1 MSSPGCPF
9 WVSTLSNHMQHFPS
23 KAEILDWIKDNPAQS
38 GKREIARAFGIK
50 GQARVELKRLLRE
63 LYAEGHLSKDRKT
76 YRDKNSLAPVELLHI
91 TAQDKDGDLFA
102 EPLNWKG
109 EGKAPAVLFVPKK
122 GDPALEIGD
131 RILCR
136 ISGTG
141 EEAVPYEARL
151 IRRIGRGAEKIIGI
165 YKAQDFGGRIVPVDK
180 KSDREWLVPPEGRGG
195 ARDGELVEAENTGGR
210 ARGLGR
216 ARIIARIGDALA
228 PKAISLIAIHE
239 HGIPDR
245 FPEAVEAEA
254 ESARPVV
261 PDQRED
267 LRHLPLFTIDPADAR
282 DRDDAICAMPDPDGD
297 GHIVWVAIADVAHY
311 VRPGSQLDI
320 EAKKRG
326 NSTYFPDRVVP
337 MLPEALSGDLCSL
350 HAGVERPCVALC
362 IKLDKNGGRKS
373 HRFTRGLMKSP
384 AALSYHQA
392 QAAIDGAPDE
402 ITAPILET
410 ALKPLWAA
418 YGAAKK
424 AREKRQPLHLD
435 LPERQIVLSDEGV
448 VTSVAFRERFDAHKL
463 VEEFMVMANVCAA
476 ETLEKAKAD
485 FIYRVH
491 EEPNPD
497 KMQALHETV
506 QSVGMVLAKGQRLT
520 TAQLNRLLDQAAGGE
535 HAELINMIVLRSMTQ
550 AYYGPKNLG
559 HFGLHLQRYAHFT
572 SPIRRYA
579 DLIVHRAL
587 IAAHGWGE
595 DGLTAEEAENLEAIS
610 EHISQTERRSMLAE
624 RDTTD
629 RYLSAFLSE
638 QVGSAFA
645 GVISG
650 VARFGIFVKLD
661 ETGADGLIPVS
672 RLGQE
677 YFIYDEDSRT
687 LTGEHS
693 GKVLRAGLRAKV
705 KLEEA
710 DPLTGGLLFELLEV
724 DGKALPAGK
733 KGKRNRGAAKGKARG
748 KSRHR
753 KLKTKAKRQ
762 R

>member
-1 MSSPGCPF
+1 MK
-9 WVSTLSNHMQHFPS
+9 HFPS
-23 KAEILDWIKDNPAQS
+23 KAAILEWVKDNPSQS
-38 GKREIARAFGIK
+38 SKRDIARAFGIK
-50 GQARVELKRLLRE
+50 GQARVELKRVLRE

-76 YRDKNSLAPVELLHI
+76 FRDKNSLAPVELLHI
-91 TAQDKDGDLFA
+91 TAQDRDGDLFA

-109 EGKAPAVLFVPKK
+109 DDKAPAVLFVPKK
-122 GDPALEIGD
+122 GDPALTIGD

-141 EEAVPYEARL
+141 DEHVPFEGRL
-151 IRRIGRGAEKIIGI
+151 IRRIGRGAEKVVGI
-165 YKAQDFGGRIVPVDK
+165 FRQGEYGGRIVPVDK
-180 KSDREWLVPPEGRGG
+180 KSDREWQVAPEGRMG
-195 ARDGELVEAENTGGR
+195 ARDGELVEAESTGR
-210 ARGLGR
+210 RSRGLGH
-216 ARIIARIGDALA
+216 AQIIARIGDPSA
-228 PKAISLIAIHE
+228 PKSISLIAIHE
-239 HGIPDR
+239 HGIPDH
-245 FPEAVEAEA
+245 FPADVEAEA
-254 ESARPVV
+254 EAAKPVKLGK
-261 PDQRED
+261 RED

-282 DRDDAICAMPDPDGD
+282 DRDDAICAMPDPEGD

-311 VRPGSQLDI
+311 VRPGSKLDI

-337 MLPEALSGDLCSL
+337 MLPENLSGDLCSL
-350 HAGVERPCVALC
+350 HGGVERPCMALR
-362 IKLDKNGGRKS
+362 IVLDKNGAKKS

-402 ITAPILET
+402 VTEPILET

-418 YGAAKK
+418 YAASKK
-424 AREKRQPLHLD
+424 ARDRRQPLHLD
-435 LPERQIVLSDEGV
+435 LPERQIILSDQGV
-448 VTSVAFRERFDAHKL
+448 VTSVAFRDRFDAHKL
-463 VEEFMVMANVCAA
+463 VEEFMVLANVCAA
-476 ETLEKAKAD
+476 ETLEAAKAD
-485 FIYRVH
+485 FVYRVH

-497 KMQALHETV
+497 KMESLHETV
-506 QSVGMVLAKGQRLT
+506 QSVGMVLAKGQRLQ
-520 TAQLNRLLDQAAGGE
+520 TAQLNRLLDEAAGGE
-535 HAELINMIVLRSMTQ
+535 HAEMINMAVLRSMTQ
-550 AYYGPKNLG
+550 AYYGPKNFG
-559 HFGLHLQRYAHFT
+559 HFGLNLQRYAHFT
-572 SPIRRYA
+572 SPIRRYS

-587 IAAHGWGE
+587 IKAHGWGD
-595 DGLTAEEAENLEAIS
+595 DGMTPQEAENLEATA

-645 GVISG
+645 GVVSG

-661 ETGADGLIPVS
+661 DTGADGLIPVS

-677 YFIYDEDSRT
+677 YFTYDEDSRT

-693 GKVLRAGLRAKV
+693 KRVLRAGLRAKV
-705 KLEEA
+705 QLAEA

-733 KGKRNRGAAKGKARG
+733 KGRKKYTSPRG
-748 KSRHR
+748 KTRAKVNKRKISRKVKR
-753 KLKTKAKRQ
+753 KT
-762 R
+762 

>member
-1 MSSPGCPF
+1 MK
-9 WVSTLSNHMQHFPS
+9 HFPT
-23 KAEILDWIKDNPAQS
+23 KAALLDWIKDNPS
-38 GKREIARAFGIK
+38 KSSKREIARAFGIK
-50 GQARVELKRLLRE
+50 GQARVELKRILRE

-76 YRDKNSLAPVELLHI
+76 FRDKNSLAPVELLHI
-91 TAQDKDGDLFA
+91 TAEDSDGDLFA
-102 EPLNWKG
+102 APLNWKG
-109 EGKAPAVLFVPKK
+109 DTKAPSVLIVPKK
-122 GDPALEIGD
+122 GDPALDIGD
-131 RILCR
+131 RVLCR
-136 ISGTG
+136 ISGTDD
-141 EEAVPYEARL
+141 AHVPFEARL

-165 YKAQDFGGRIVPVDK
+165 YKAQDFGGRILPVDK
-180 KSDREWLVPPEGRGG
+180 KSDREWQVAPEGRNG

-210 ARGLGR
+210 TRGLGR
-216 ARIIARIGDALA
+216 ARVLARIGDPSA

-239 HGIPDR
+239 HGIPDH
-245 FPEAVEAEA
+245 FPEDVEAEA
-254 ESARPVV
+254 ASAGPVALGT
-261 PDQRED
+261 RED

-311 VRPGSQLDI
+311 VRPGSKLDI

-337 MLPEALSGDLCSL
+337 MLPDALSGDLCSL
-350 HAGVERPCVALC
+350 HGGVERPCLALR
-362 IKLDKNGGRKS
+362 IVLDKNGAKKS

-402 ITAPILET
+402 VTEPILET

-418 YGAAKK
+418 YAASKK
-424 AREKRQPLHLD
+424 ARDKRQPLHLD

-448 VTSVAFRERFDAHKL
+448 VTSVAFRDRFDAHKL
-463 VEEFMVMANVCAA
+463 VEEFMVTANVCAA

-497 KMQALHETV
+497 KMEALHETV
-506 QSVGMVLAKGQRLT
+506 QSVGMVLAKGQRLA
-520 TAQLNRLLDQAAGGE
+520 TAQLNRLLDEAAGGE

-550 AYYGPKNLG
+550 AYYGPVNMG
-559 HFGLHLQRYAHFT
+559 HFGLNLQRYAHFT
-572 SPIRRYA
+572 SPIRRYS

-587 IAAHGWGE
+587 IKAHGWGD
-595 DGLTAEEAENLEAIS
+595 DGLTPQEAENLEATA

-629 RYLSAFLSE
+629 RYLTAFLSAE
-638 QVGSAFA
+638 VGSAFA
-645 GVISG
+645 GVVSG

-661 ETGADGLIPVS
+661 DTGADGLIPVS
-672 RLGQE
+672 RLGHE
-677 YFIYDEDSRT
+677 YFTFDEDSRT

-693 GKVLRAGLRAKV
+693 RRVLRAGLRAKV
-705 KLEEA
+705 KLTEA

-724 DGKALPAGK
+724 DGKALPTSRKGK
-733 KGKRNRGAAKGKARG
+733 KNYSQPKGKARS
-748 KSRHR
+748 KIKHR
-753 KLKTKAKRQ
+753 KIKTKQKRQ

>member
-1 MSSPGCPF
+1 MK
-9 WVSTLSNHMQHFPS
+9 HFPT
-23 KAEILDWIKDNPAQS
+23 KAEILDWIKDNPSQS
-38 GKREIARAFGIK
+38 AKRDIARAFGIK
-50 GQARVELKRLLRE
+50 GQARVELKRILRE

-76 YRDKNSLAPVELLHI
+76 YKDKNSLAPVELLHI
-91 TAQDKDGDLFA
+91 TMQDRDGDLFA

-109 EGKAPAVLFVPKK
+109 DDKAPTVLFVPKK
-122 GDPALEIGD
+122 GDPALKIGD

-136 ISGTG
+136 ISDSGD
-141 EEAVPYEARL
+141 EHVPFEGRL
-151 IRRIGRGAEKIIGI
+151 IRRIGRGAEKIVGI
-165 YKAQDFGGRIVPVDK
+165 YKASDFGGRIVPVDK
-180 KSDREWLVPPEGRGG
+180 KSDREWQVAPEARNG

-210 ARGLGR
+210 TKGLGR
-216 ARIIARIGDALA
+216 ARIIARIGNPAA

-239 HGIPDR
+239 HGIPDQ
-245 FPEAVEAEA
+245 FPDDVEDEAAAAQPVELG
-254 ESARPVV
+254 
-261 PDQRED
+261 DRED

-311 VRPGSQLDI
+311 VRPGSKLDI
-320 EAKKRG
+320 EARNRG

-337 MLPEALSGDLCSL
+337 MLPEKLSGDLCSL
-350 HAGVERPCVALC
+350 HGGVERPCIALRVV
-362 IKLDKNGGRKS
+362 LDKNGAKKS

-392 QAAIDGAPDE
+392 QAAIDGAPDD
-402 ITAPILET
+402 ITTPILET

-418 YGAAKK
+418 YAAAKK
-424 AREKRQPLHLD
+424 AREKRQPLHLN

-448 VTSVAFRERFDAHKL
+448 VTSVAFRDRFDAHKL

-476 ETLEKAKAD
+476 ETLEAAKAD
-485 FIYRVH
+485 FVYRVH

-497 KMQALHETV
+497 KMEALHETV

-520 TAQLNRLLDQAAGGE
+520 TAQLNRLLDDAAGGE

-550 AYYGPKNLG
+550 AYYGPKNMG
-559 HFGLHLQRYAHFT
+559 HFGLNLQRYAHFT
-572 SPIRRYA
+572 SPIRRYS

-587 IAAHGWGE
+587 IKAHGWGD
-595 DGLTAEEAENLEAIS
+595 DGMTPQEAENLEATA

-645 GVISG
+645 GVVSG

-661 ETGADGLIPVS
+661 DTGADGLIPVS

-677 YFIYDEDSRT
+677 YFTFDEDSRT

-693 GKVLRAGLRAKV
+693 RRVLRAGLRAKV
-705 KLEEA
+705 QLAEA

-724 DGKALPAGK
+724 DGKALPAGR
-733 KGKRNRGAAKGKARG
+733 KGKKKYTPAKGKARAST
-748 KSRHR
+748 KHR
-753 KLKTKAKRQ
+753 KFKTKAKRQ

>member
-1 MSSPGCPF
+1 MK
-9 WVSTLSNHMQHFPS
+9 HFPT
-23 KAEILDWIKDNPAQS
+23 KAAILDWIKDNPSQS
-38 GKREIARAFGIK
+38 SKRDIARAFGIK
-50 GQARVELKRLLRE
+50 GQARIELKRILRE

-91 TAQDKDGDLFA
+91 TAQDRDGDLFA

-109 EGKAPAVLFVPKK
+109 EGKAPTVLFVAKK

-131 RILCR
+131 RVLCR
-136 ISGTG
+136 ISDSGD
-141 EEAVPYEARL
+141 EHVPFEGRL
-151 IRRIGRGAEKIIGI
+151 IRRIGRGAEKIVGI
-165 YKAQDFGGRIVPVDK
+165 YRAQDFGGRIVPVDK
-180 KSDREWLVPPEGRGG
+180 KSDREWQVMPEGRNG

-210 ARGLGR
+210 SKGLGK
-216 ARIIARIGDALA
+216 ARVLARIGDPSA

-239 HGIPDR
+239 HGIPDQ
-245 FPEAVEAEA
+245 FPEDVLAEAEA
-254 ESARPVV
+254 AGGVALG
-261 PDQRED
+261 DRED

-282 DRDDAICAMPDPDGD
+282 DRDDAICALPDPDGD

-311 VRPGSQLDI
+311 VRPGSKLDI

-350 HAGVERPCVALC
+350 HGGVERPCVALR
-362 IKLDKNGGRKS
+362 IVLDKNGVRKS
-373 HRFTRGLMKSP
+373 HRFTRGFMKSP

-402 ITAPILET
+402 VTTPILES

-418 YGAAKK
+418 YNAAKK

-435 LPERQIVLSDEGV
+435 LPERQIVLSEEGV
-448 VTSVAFRERFDAHKL
+448 VTSVAFRDRFDAHKL

-497 KMQALHETV
+497 KMEALHETV

-520 TAQLNRLLDQAAGGE
+520 TAQLNKLLDQAAGGE

-550 AYYGPKNLG
+550 AYYGPKNMG
-559 HFGLHLQRYAHFT
+559 HFGLNLQRYAHFT
-572 SPIRRYA
+572 SPIRRYS

-587 IAAHGWGE
+587 IKAHGWGDE
-595 DGLTAEEAENLEAIS
+595 GLTPAEIENLDATA

-645 GVISG
+645 GVVSG

-661 ETGADGLIPVS
+661 DTGADGLIPVS
-672 RLGQE
+672 RLGHE
-677 YFIYDEDSRT
+677 YFTYDDDSHT

-693 GKVLRAGLRAKV
+693 RRVLRVGLRAKV
-705 KLEEA
+705 QLAEA

-724 DGKALPAGK
+724 DGKTLPTPR
-733 KGKRNRGAAKGKARG
+733 KGKNGKPVAKRKAQGKI
-748 KSRHR
+748 KSR
-753 KLKTKAKRQ
+753 KMKTSAKR
-762 R
+762 RR

>member
-1 MSSPGCPF
+1 MK
-9 WVSTLSNHMQHFPS
+9 HFPT
-23 KAEILDWIKDNPAQS
+23 KAQILDWIKENPSQS
-38 GKREIARAFGIK
+38 AKRDIARAFGIK
-50 GQARVELKRLLRE
+50 GQARIELKKILRE
-63 LYAEGHLSKDRKT
+63 LYAEGQLTKDRKIFK
-76 YRDKNSLAPVELLHI
+76 DKNTLAPVELLHVVE
-91 TAQDKDGDLFA
+91 QNRDGDLLA

-109 EGKAPAVLFVPKK
+109 DGAAPRLFYVAKK
-122 GDPALEIGD
+122 GDPALVIGD
-131 RILCR
+131 RVLCR
-136 ISGTG
+136 ID
-141 EEAVPYEARL
+141 AKAKEARL

-165 YKAQDFGGRIVPVDK
+165 YKAQDFGGRILPVDK
-180 KSDREWLVPPEGRGG
+180 KSDREWQVPPEGRNG

-210 ARGLGR
+210 TRGLGR
-216 ARIIARIGDALA
+216 ARIVARIGDPSA

-239 HGIPDR
+239 HGIPDH
-245 FPEAVEAEA
+245 FPADVEAEA
-254 ESARPVV
+254 EAAEPVALGS
-261 PDQRED
+261 RED
-267 LRHLPLFTIDPADAR
+267 LRHLPLFTIDPPDAR
-282 DRDDAICAMPDPDGD
+282 DRDDAICAMPDPDGE

-311 VRPGSQLDI
+311 VRPGSLLDI
-320 EAKKRG
+320 EAKNRG
-326 NSTYFPDRVVP
+326 NSSYFPDRVVP

-350 HAGVERPCVALC
+350 HAKVERPCIALR
-362 IKLDKNGGRKS
+362 IVLDKNGQKIS

-384 AALSYHQA
+384 AALSYYQA
-392 QAAIDGAPDE
+392 QAAIDGVPDE
-402 ITAPILET
+402 ITAPILES

-435 LPERQIVLSDEGV
+435 LPERQIMLSDEGV
-448 VTSVAFRERFDAHKL
+448 VISVAFRDRFDAHKL

-497 KMQALHETV
+497 KMDALHETV
-506 QSVGMVLAKGQRLT
+506 QSVGMVLAKGQKLQ

-559 HFGLHLQRYAHFT
+559 HFGLNLQRYAHFT
-572 SPIRRYA
+572 SPIRRYS

-587 IAAHGWGE
+587 IAAHGWGD
-595 DGLTAEEAENLEAIS
+595 DGLTAAEAENLEATA

-629 RYLSAFLSE
+629 RYLTAFLSE
-638 QVGSAFA
+638 QVGTSFA
-645 GVISG
+645 GVVSG

-672 RLGQE
+672 KLGQE
-677 YFIYDEDSRT
+677 YFVFDEDHRT

-693 GKVLRAGLRAKV
+693 RRVLRAGLRAKV
-705 KLEEA
+705 SLKEA

-724 DGKALPAGK
+724 EGKALPASRKGK
-733 KGKRNRGAAKGKARG
+733 KHGSAAKGK
-748 KSRHR
+748 SRAKIKHR
-753 KLKTKAKRQ
+753 KFKAKSAR
-762 R
+762 RAK

>member
-1 MSSPGCPF
+1 MR
-9 WVSTLSNHMQHFPS
+9 HFPT
-23 KAEILDWIKDNPAQS
+23 KAAILDWIKENPSQS
-38 GKREIARAFGIK
+38 SKRDIARAFGIK
-50 GQARVELKRLLRE
+50 GQARVELKRILRE

-76 YRDKNSLAPVELLHI
+76 FRDKNNLAPVELLHI
-91 TAQDKDGDLFA
+91 TAQDRDGDLFA

-109 EGKAPAVLFVPKK
+109 EGKAPTVLFVAKK
-122 GDPALEIGD
+122 DDPALKVGD

-136 ISGTG
+136 ISDSGD
-141 EEAVPYEARL
+141 EHVPFEARL
-151 IRRIGRGAEKIIGI
+151 IRRIGRGAEKIVGI
-165 YKAQDFGGRIVPVDK
+165 YKASDFGGRILPVDK
-180 KSDREWLVPPEGRGG
+180 KSDREWQVAPEARNG

-210 ARGLGR
+210 TKGLGR
-216 ARIIARIGDALA
+216 ARITARIGDPTA

-239 HGIPDR
+239 HSIPDQ
-245 FPEAVEAEA
+245 FPDDVLAEAEA
-254 ESARPVV
+254 AEPVELG
-261 PDQRED
+261 DRED

-282 DRDDAICAMPDPDGD
+282 DRDDAICALPDPDGD

-311 VRPGSQLDI
+311 VRPGSKLDR
-320 EAKKRG
+320 EAKNRG

-337 MLPEALSGDLCSL
+337 MLPDALSGDLCSL
-350 HAGVERPCVALC
+350 HGGVERPCVALRVV
-362 IKLDKNGGRKS
+362 LDKNGVKKS

-402 ITAPILET
+402 VTTPILET

-418 YGAAKK
+418 YEAAKK
-424 AREKRQPLHLD
+424 ARDKRQPLHLD

-448 VTSVAFRERFDAHKL
+448 VTSVAFRDRFDAHKL

-491 EEPNPD
+491 EEPSPE
-497 KMQALHETV
+497 KMESLHETV

-520 TAQLNRLLDQAAGGE
+520 TAQLNRLLDAAAGGE

-550 AYYGPKNLG
+550 AYYGPKNMG
-559 HFGLHLQRYAHFT
+559 HFGLNLQRYAHFT
-572 SPIRRYA
+572 SPIRRYS

-587 IAAHGWGE
+587 IKAHGWGD
-595 DGLTAEEAENLEAIS
+595 DGITPQEVESLEATA

-645 GVISG
+645 GVVSG

-661 ETGADGLIPVS
+661 DTGADGLIPVS
-672 RLGQE
+672 RLGHE
-677 YFIYDEDSRT
+677 YFVYDDDSRT

-693 GKVLRAGLRAKV
+693 RRVLRAGLRAKV
-705 KLEEA
+705 KLAEA

-724 DGKALPAGK
+724 DGKTLPTPRRGK
-733 KGKRNRGAAKGKARG
+733 KTGPVAKGKARNKI
-748 KSRHR
+748 KSR
-753 KLKTKAKRQ
+753 KLKSSGKR
-762 R
+762 RR

>member
-1 MSSPGCPF
+1 MK
-9 WVSTLSNHMQHFPS
+9 HFPS
-23 KAEILDWIKDNPAQS
+23 KAEILDWIKDNPTQS

-50 GQARVELKRLLRE
+50 GQARIELKRILRE
-63 LYAEGHLSKDRKT
+63 LSNEGHLTKDRKKFK
-76 YRDKNSLAPVELLHI
+76 DKNSLAPVELLHI
-91 TAQDKDGDLFA
+91 TAQDSDGDLFA

-109 EGKAPAVLFVPKK
+109 DTKAPTVLFVAKK

-131 RILCR
+131 RVLCR

-141 EEAVPYEARL
+141 ETHVPFEARL

-180 KSDREWLVPPEGRGG
+180 KSDREWQVAPENRGG

-210 ARGLGR
+210 SRGLGR
-216 ARIIARIGDALA
+216 VRVVARIGDPSA

-239 HGIPDR
+239 HNIPDR
-245 FPEAVEAEA
+245 FPEPVEAEA
-254 ESARPVV
+254 AAAQPVALGG
-261 PDQRED
+261 RED

-350 HAGVERPCVALC
+350 HAGVERPCVALR
-362 IKLDKNGGRKS
+362 IVLDKNGVKKS

-392 QAAIDGAPDE
+392 QAAIDGAPDD

-418 YGAAKK
+418 FGAAKK

-435 LPERQIVLSDEGV
+435 LPERQIVLSDQGE
-448 VTSVAFRERFDAHKL
+448 VTSVAFRDRFEAHKL

-476 ETLEKAKAD
+476 ETLESAKAD

-497 KMQALHETV
+497 KMEALHETV
-506 QSVGMVLAKGQRLT
+506 QSVGMVLAKGQRLQ

-550 AYYGPKNLG
+550 AYYGPKNFG
-559 HFGLHLQRYAHFT
+559 HFGLNLQRYAHFT

-587 IAAHGWGE
+587 IKAHGWGD
-595 DGLTAEEAENLEAIS
+595 DGLTPAEAENLETIA

-645 GVISG
+645 GVING
-650 VARFGIFVKLD
+650 VARFGIFVRLD
-661 ETGADGLIPVS
+661 DTGADGLIPVS

-677 YFIYDEDSRT
+677 YFTYNEDSRT
-687 LTGEHS
+687 LTGEYS

-705 KLEEA
+705 KLAEA

-724 DGKALPAGK
+724 DGKPLPGSK
-733 KGKRNRGAAKGKARG
+733 KGKRNQGAAKRKTRAGLK
-748 KSRHR
+748 HR
-753 KLKTKAKRQ
+753 KIKSKVKRQ

>member
-1 MSSPGCPF
+1 MK
-9 WVSTLSNHMQHFPS
+9 QFPT
-23 KAEILDWIKDNPAQS
+23 KAEILDWINDNPSQS
-38 GKREIARAFGIK
+38 SKRDIARAFGIK
-50 GQARVELKRLLRE
+50 GQARVELKRILRE

-76 YRDKNSLAPVELLHI
+76 PRDKNSLAPVELLHI
-91 TAQDKDGDLFA
+91 TAQDRDGDLFA

-109 EGKAPAVLFVPKK
+109 DDKAPTVFFVAKK
-122 GDPALEIGD
+122 GDPALKIGD

-136 ISGTG
+136 ISDSGD
-141 EEAVPYEARL
+141 EPVPFEGRL
-151 IRRIGRGAEKIIGI
+151 IRRIGRGAEKIVGI
-165 YKAQDFGGRIVPVDK
+165 YKAQDFGGRILPVDK
-180 KSDREWLVPPEGRGG
+180 KSDREWQVGPEGRNG

-210 ARGLGR
+210 TKGLGR
-216 ARIIARIGDALA
+216 ARIIARIGDPSA

-239 HGIPDR
+239 HGIPDH
-245 FPEAVEAEA
+245 FPEDVEDEA
-254 ESARPVV
+254 AAAQPVELGG
-261 PDQRED
+261 RED
-267 LRHLPLFTIDPADAR
+267 LRDLPLFTIDPADAR
-282 DRDDAICAMPDPDGD
+282 DRDDAICAMPDPEGG

-311 VRPGSQLDI
+311 VRPGSRLDI

-350 HAGVERPCVALC
+350 HAGVERPCVALR
-362 IKLDKNGGRKS
+362 IVLDKNGVRKS
-373 HRFTRGLMKSP
+373 HRFTRGFMKSP

-392 QAAIDGAPDE
+392 QAAIDGAPDAV
-402 ITAPILET
+402 TTPILDS

-418 YGAAKK
+418 YDAAKK

-448 VTSVAFRERFDAHKL
+448 VTSVAFRDRFDAHKL

-476 ETLEKAKAD
+476 ETLEKAEAD

-497 KMQALHETV
+497 KMEALHETV

-520 TAQLNRLLDQAAGGE
+520 TAQLNKLLDQAAGGE

-550 AYYGPKNLG
+550 AYYGPKNMG
-559 HFGLHLQRYAHFT
+559 HFGLNLQRYAHFT
-572 SPIRRYA
+572 SPIRRYS

-587 IAAHGWGE
+587 IKALGWGD
-595 DGLTAEEAENLEAIS
+595 DGMTPSEVENLEATA

-645 GVISG
+645 GVVSG

-661 ETGADGLIPVS
+661 DTGADGLIPVS
-672 RLGQE
+672 RLGHE
-677 YFIYDEDSRT
+677 YFTYDDDSRT

-693 GKVLRAGLRAKV
+693 RRVLRAGLRAKV
-705 KLEEA
+705 QLAEA

-724 DGKALPAGK
+724 DGKTLPTPRRGK
-733 KGKRNRGAAKGKARG
+733 KKHPVAKRKAQGKIKSRKIKTAAKR
-748 KSRHR
+748 RR
-753 KLKTKAKRQ
+753 
-762 R
+762 

>member
-1 MSSPGCPF
+1 MKQIP
-9 WVSTLSNHMQHFPS
+9 T
-23 KAEILDWIKDNPAQS
+23 KAEILDWIKDNPSQS
-38 GKREIARAFGIK
+38 AKRDIARAFGIK
-50 GQARVELKRLLRE
+50 GQARVELKRILRE

-76 YRDKNSLAPVELLHI
+76 YKDKNSLAPVELLHI
-91 TAQDKDGDLFA
+91 TMQDRDGDLFA

-109 EGKAPAVLFVPKK
+109 DDKAPTVLFVPKK
-122 GDPALEIGD
+122 GDPALKIGD

-136 ISGTG
+136 ISDSGD
-141 EEAVPYEARL
+141 EHVPFEGRL
-151 IRRIGRGAEKIIGI
+151 IRRIGRGAEKIVGI
-165 YKAQDFGGRIVPVDK
+165 YKASDFGGRIVPVDK
-180 KSDREWLVPPEGRGG
+180 KSDREWQVAPEARNG

-210 ARGLGR
+210 TKGLGR
-216 ARIIARIGDALA
+216 ARIIARIGNPAA

-239 HGIPDR
+239 HGIPDQ
-245 FPEAVEAEA
+245 FPDDVEDEAAAAQPVELG
-254 ESARPVV
+254 
-261 PDQRED
+261 DRED

-311 VRPGSQLDI
+311 VRPGSKLDI
-320 EAKKRG
+320 EARNRG

-337 MLPEALSGDLCSL
+337 MLPEKLSGDLCSL
-350 HAGVERPCVALC
+350 HGGVERPCIALRVV
-362 IKLDKNGGRKS
+362 LDKNGAKKS

-392 QAAIDGAPDE
+392 QAAIDGAPDD
-402 ITAPILET
+402 ITTPILET

-418 YGAAKK
+418 YAAAKK
-424 AREKRQPLHLD
+424 AREKRQPLHLN

-448 VTSVAFRERFDAHKL
+448 VTSVAFRDRFDAHKL

-476 ETLEKAKAD
+476 ETLEAAKAD
-485 FIYRVH
+485 FVYRVH

-497 KMQALHETV
+497 KMEALHETV

-520 TAQLNRLLDQAAGGE
+520 TAQLNRLLDDAAGGE

-550 AYYGPKNLG
+550 AYYGPKNMG
-559 HFGLHLQRYAHFT
+559 HFGLNLQRYAHFT
-572 SPIRRYA
+572 SPIRRYS

-587 IAAHGWGE
+587 IKAHGWGD
-595 DGLTAEEAENLEAIS
+595 DGMTPQEAENLEATA

-645 GVISG
+645 GVVSG

-661 ETGADGLIPVS
+661 DTGADGLIPVS

-677 YFIYDEDSRT
+677 YFTFDEDSRT

-693 GKVLRAGLRAKV
+693 RRVLRAGLRAKV
-705 KLEEA
+705 QLAEA

-724 DGKALPAGK
+724 DGKALPAGR
-733 KGKRNRGAAKGKARG
+733 KGKKKYTPAKGKARAST
-748 KSRHR
+748 KHR
-753 KLKTKAKRQ
+753 KFKTKAKRQ

>member
-1 MSSPGCPF
+1 MK
-9 WVSTLSNHMQHFPS
+9 HFPS
-23 KAEILDWIKDNPAQS
+23 KDEILDWIKDNPSQS

-63 LYAEGHLSKDRKT
+63 LYAEGHLSKDRKS

-91 TAQDKDGDLFA
+91 TTIDRDGDLFA
-102 EPLNWKG
+102 APLNWKG
-109 EGKAPAVLFVPKK
+109 DGKAPTLLFVPKK

-136 ISGTG
+136 ISSTG
-141 EEAVPYEARL
+141 EEHIPHEARL
-151 IRRIGRGAEKIIGI
+151 IRRIGRGAEKIIGV
-165 YKAQDFGGRIVPVDK
+165 YKAQDFGGRILPVDK
-180 KSDREWLVPPEGRGG
+180 KSDREWQVAPENRNG
-195 ARDGELVEAENTGGR
+195 ARDGELVEAENVGGR
-210 ARGLGR
+210 TKGLGR
-216 ARIIARIGDALA
+216 ARIIARIGDPTA

-239 HGIPDR
+239 HNIPDR
-245 FPEAVEAEA
+245 FPDVVEAEA
-254 ESARPVV
+254 EAAQPVELGT
-261 PDQRED
+261 RED

-282 DRDDAICAMPDPDGD
+282 DRDDAICAMPDPEGG

-350 HAGVERPCVALC
+350 HAGVERPCVALR
-362 IKLDKNGGRKS
+362 IVLDKNGHKRS

-402 ITAPILET
+402 VTTPILDS
-410 ALKPLWAA
+410 ALRPLWAA
-418 YGAAKK
+418 YAAAKE

-435 LPERQIVLSDEGV
+435 LPERQIMLSDEGV
-448 VTSVAFRERFDAHKL
+448 VTSVAFRDRFDAHKL

-485 FIYRVH
+485 FIYRIH

-497 KMQALHETV
+497 KMEALHETV
-506 QSVGMVLAKGQRLT
+506 QSVGMVLAKGQRLQ

-559 HFGLHLQRYAHFT
+559 HFGLNLQRYAHFT

-587 IAAHGWGE
+587 IAAHDWGD
-595 DGLTAEEAENLEAIS
+595 DGLTPAEAENLEAIS
-610 EHISQTERRSMLAE
+610 EHISKTERRSMLAE

-645 GVISG
+645 GVVSG

-672 RLGQE
+672 RLGHE
-677 YFIYDEDSRT
+677 YFTFDEDSRT
-687 LTGEHS
+687 LTGEYS
-693 GKVLRAGLRAKV
+693 GRVLRAGLRAKV
-705 KLEEA
+705 QLVEA
-710 DPLTGGLLFELLEV
+710 DPLTGGLLLELLEV
-724 DGKALPAGK
+724 DGKALPTSR
-733 KGKRNRGAAKGKARG
+733 KGKRNHTASKGKARA
-748 KSRHR
+748 KQKHR
-753 KLKTKAKRQ
+753 KLQTKAKR
-762 R
+762 RR